1 MKSFKI
7 FSNEPAWSED
17 RAGRKE
23 DKSMAKIVKTETQ
36 EQALKDINEK
46 IKIISAINPLFTEE
60 VLDNTKLKVTAD
72 KEDGNQ
78 VNTVFPISFALIAG
92 NIKEYRKKLVN
103 EVITKAKAN
112 AIILDEDDTAIL
124 NQV

>member
-1 MKSFKI
+1 
-7 FSNEPAWSED
+7 
-17 RAGRKE
+17 
-23 DKSMAKIVKTETQ
+23 MAKIVKTETQ